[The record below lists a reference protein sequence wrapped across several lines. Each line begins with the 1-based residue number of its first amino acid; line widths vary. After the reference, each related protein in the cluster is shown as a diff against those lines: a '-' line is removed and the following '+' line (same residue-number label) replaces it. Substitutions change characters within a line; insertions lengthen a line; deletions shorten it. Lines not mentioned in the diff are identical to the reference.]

1 MSEPGVMQ
9 TRIESLDELHRRLE
23 DLLRLLDGPW
33 GPRDDASRLE
43 RALESCRRRFAA
55 LQSAPAESAPAGSAL
70 ERAHRARLEQVLRL
84 NAVCLGRLE
93 SEADLMGR
101 AIAATRDHARRLPA
115 LRSRPESGASC
126 DVSC

>member
-1 MSEPGVMQ
+1 MTAAMQ
-9 TRIESLDELHRRLE
+9 TRTEALDDLQRQLE

-33 GPRDDASRLE
+33 TPRDDASRLE
-43 RALESCRRRFAA
+43 RALESCRRRFEA
-55 LQSAPAESAPAGSAL
+55 LQNTPAASQGSPL
-70 ERAHRARLEQVLRL
+70 ERTHRARLEQVLRL

-101 AIAATRDHARRLPA
+101 AIAATRDQSRRLPA
-115 LRSRPESGASC
+115 LRTQPEPGGSC

>member
-1 MSEPGVMQ
+1 MQ
-9 TRIESLDELHRRLE
+9 TRIEALDELQRQLE

-33 GPRDDASRLE
+33 SPGDDASRLE
-43 RALESCRRRFAA
+43 RALESCRRRFES
-55 LQSAPAESAPAGSAL
+55 LQSSPAEPSPAGSPL
-70 ERAHRARLEQVLRL
+70 ERTHRARLEQVLRL

-115 LRSRPESGASC
+115 LRSQPESGASC